1 MKENA
6 AEACATQCK
15 AEQDA
20 AQAAAL
26 GKDVPVRE
34 AYDTCYTKCV
44 AQETK
49 EVAEEREKV
58 CALGVH
64 LPLLAHMAAAMALL
78 MQLVASLLKSLSG
91 LRSLMSSHS
100 RACTT
105 KQCSP
110 LLGSTSRA

>member
-1 MKENA
+1 MQLASHGLTYNCHPCPADSWCLLYATVKENA

-20 AQAAAL
+20 AAAATP
-26 GKDVPVRE
+26 GKDAPVRE

-58 CALGVH
+58 SLRQYMHPQIWCSHCRPGKT
-64 LPLLAHMAAAMALL
+64 LL
-78 MQLVASLLKSLSG
+78 SGSLSI
-91 LRSLMSSHS
+91 L
-100 RACTT
+100 
-105 KQCSP
+105 
-110 LLGSTSRA
+110 